1 MNSKNFFE
9 ETQRSHFQLWK
20 KGKVWLSSAVTLLMV
35 AQPLAPTAFAL
46 VNEEGSAATNLI
58 PQQKPNETNAES
70 VANSG
75 QKEGSFKVNVD
86 RTELDKAV
94 ADAKATGVKIN
105 QEATTQLPLVFRNEA
120 IEKARSQVK
129 ADYDKDIKVIQDA
142 TATYKAADDKYKAEL
157 AQYEKDYAKYLE
169 EQAQGGPGTITGTP
183 IEQYLKYGMSPE
195 PDAKIESITVTG
207 DAFIVKRTDMGSTF
221 TNLRTVISKGSWTK
235 ITTSNALTELN
246 KSGVIYTE
254 DGAPTEHGGNSLK
267 YFNLVLKQGSSIK
280 IKYSNLK
287 KSSLSNTKIGGAEVT
302 FKATS
307 SGGETP
313 NYEAFVLPAKD
324 PTQPFLYGVDS
335 PVVSGQPDNFWGN
348 AQSSNYGLAF
358 YDTSNKAVP
367 FTKNS
372 LLFVKSLNNSKVPDS
387 SIAPN
392 PSKDVD
398 QKESVSFNSANFK
411 AVSFASSTVGQ
422 LSNTNGTAV
431 VGPHAYNDYKENA
444 TISPK
449 YGSADWDNGKE
460 LGYYGAFQLAPQKDT
475 NLSLNFKTTVSH
487 AWAQVNGQMNGVG
500 VAPVKP
506 LEPKAPTVSYHYQE
520 ILAQLDDTKSVANI
534 DEEDINGQLVN
545 KQTVHDYTLNT
556 EPLPAGHEKVEK
568 LVFSDPLPDGF
579 APNVDAT
586 KEKSPDYEVTY
597 DEKTNTMTFTAKKET
612 LDALNKDS
620 TKEVKIPAPIIEGRV
635 TNDNATYQNDFT
647 LTINDF
653 TVTSNVVETYTP
665 GGEESG
671 TTPEPSKVNED
682 TEGNDISG
690 QTVEPGT
697 VNYYKMT
704 WDLDQ
709 YKDIVSAKDDI
720 AKGLVYVDDAP
731 EEVDIQVD
739 KTTYQDSEGKSVKGI
754 TAQYYTSVKDAPKDV
769 QALLKDANIHPKGQ
783 FVTYTADDPQS
794 FFDTYVKTGNNITIR
809 TPMTLKPGFTG
820 EYENME
826 YQIDFGNGYSGNLV
840 KNNVPEPKEKPKET
854 PKSGKDGKDG
864 KDGEPGKAET
874 VTKESKPLADTG
886 ASLGQHIWG
895 LVIAGLALISG
906 IAAYVIKKH
915 KKHTLK

>member
-1 MNSKNFFE
+1 MVNNPKKSK
-9 ETQRSHFQLWK
+9 
-20 KGKVWLSSAVTLLMV
+20 VIVSSCAMALMLLQPVVTPV
-35 AQPLAPTAFAL
+35 LALT
-46 VNEEGSAATNLI
+46 NEDGSAATNLV

-70 VANSG
+70 IANSG

-86 RTELDKAV
+86 RTELDKAIS
-94 ADAKATGVKIN
+94 DAKAAGVKIN
-105 QEATTQLPLVFRNEA
+105 QEATTQLPLVFGNEA

-129 ADYDKDIKVIQDA
+129 ADYDKDIKAIQDA

-157 AQYEKDYAKYLE
+157 DQYEKDYAKYLD
-169 EQAQGGPGTITGTP
+169 EQNQGGAGTITGTP
-183 IEQYLKYGMSPE
+183 IEQYLSYGLKSE
-195 PDAKIESITVTG
+195 PDAKIDSITVSG
-207 DAFIVKRTDMGSTF
+207 DAYIVKNADMGSTF
-221 TNLRTVISKGSWTK
+221 TKLSSVISKGTWTK
-235 ITTSNALTELN
+235 ITTSNAISELN

-254 DGAPTEHGGNSLK
+254 NGAPTQNTGNSLK
-267 YFNLVLKQGSSIK
+267 YFNVVLNPGSSIK

-287 KSSLSNTKIGGAEVT
+287 NSSLSNTKIGGAELT
-302 FKATS
+302 YKATS

-313 NYEAFVLPAKD
+313 NYEAFALPAKD
-324 PTQPFLYGVDS
+324 PTQPFLYGVNS
-335 PVVSGQPDNFWGN
+335 PVVNGNPDNFWKN
-348 AQSSNYGLAF
+348 AQSATYGLAF
-358 YDTSNKAVP
+358 FDESNKSVP

-372 LLFVKSLNNSKVPDS
+372 LLFVKSLNNSKVPDA

-398 QKESVSFNSANFK
+398 QKETVSFDSTKFK
-411 AVSFASSTVGQ
+411 AIPFTSSTVGQ
-422 LSNTNGTAV
+422 LSNTNGIAV
-431 VGPHAYNDYKENA
+431 VGPHAYNDYVENA
-444 TISPK
+444 TVSPK
-449 YGSADWDNGKE
+449 YASSEWDNGKMKS
-460 LGYYGAFQLAPQKDT
+460 YYGAFQLAPQTST
-475 NLSLNFKTTVSH
+475 NLSINFQTTVSN

-506 LEPKAPTVSYHYQE
+506 VEPKVPTVSYHYQE
-520 ILAQLDDTKSVANI
+520 ILAQLEDTKSVANI

-545 KQTVHDYTLNT
+545 KQTVHDYTLNA

-579 APNVDAT
+579 KANVDAT
-586 KEKSPDYEVTY
+586 KEKSPDYEVAY

-612 LDALNKDS
+612 LDALNKDL
-620 TKEVKIPAPIIEGRV
+620 TKEVKIPAPIIEGTV

-653 TVTSNVVETYTP
+653 TVVSNVVETHTP
-665 GGEESG
+665 GGEEPG

-682 TEGNDISG
+682 KEGNDISG

-704 WDLDQ
+704 WDLNQ
-709 YKDIVSAKDDI
+709 YKDIVSSKDDI
-720 AKGLVYVDDAP
+720 AKGFVYVDDAP

-739 KTTYQDSEGKSVKGI
+739 KTTYQDSEGKAVKGI

-769 QALLKDANIHPKGQ
+769 QALLKEANINPKGQ

-794 FFDTYVKTGNNITIR
+794 FFDNYVKGGNNITIR

-840 KNNVPEPKEKPKET
+840 KNNVPAPKEQPKET
-854 PKSGKDGKDG
+854 PKPGKDGKDG
-864 KDGEPGKAET
+864 KDGTPGKT
-874 VTKESKPLADTG
+874 VDKLPDTG
-886 ASLGQHIWG
+886 AKVGTWGTLGLLAIIIGSLGS
-895 LVIAGLALISG
+895 LIALLRF
-906 IAAYVIKKH
+906 KKNR
-915 KKHTLK
+915 KNK

>member
-1 MNSKNFFE
+1 MLNNPKKSK
-9 ETQRSHFQLWK
+9 
-20 KGKVWLSSAVTLLMV
+20 VIVSSCAMALMLLQPVVTPV
-35 AQPLAPTAFAL
+35 FAL
-46 VNEEGSAATNLI
+46 TNDEGSAATNLV

-70 VANSG
+70 IVHSG
-75 QKEGSFKVNVD
+75 QKEGSVKVNVD

-94 ADAKATGVKIN
+94 SDAKAAGVKVN
-105 QEATTQLPLVFRNEA
+105 QGETTQLPLVFGNEA

-129 ADYDKDIKVIQDA
+129 ADYDKDIKAIQEA
-142 TATYKAADDKYKAEL
+142 TTAHKAAEDKYKAEL

-183 IEQYLKYGMSPE
+183 IEQYLYYGMKAE
-195 PDAKIESITVTG
+195 PDAKIDSITVSG
-207 DAFIVKRTDMGSTF
+207 DAYIVKSTDMGSTF
-221 TNLRTVISKGSWTK
+221 TKLRSVISNGFWTK
-235 ITTSNALTELN
+235 ITTSNALAELN
-246 KSGVIYTE
+246 KSGIIYTE
-254 DGAPTEHGGNSLK
+254 NGAPTKHTGNSLK
-267 YFNLVLKQGSSIK
+267 YFNLVLKQGSTIK

-287 KSSLSNTKIGGAEVT
+287 NSSLSNTKIGGAEVT

-313 NYEAFVLPAKD
+313 NYEAFALPAKD

-335 PVVSGQPDNFWGN
+335 PIVDGKSDNFWKN
-348 AQSSNYGLAF
+348 PQSANYGLAF

-411 AVSFASSTVGQ
+411 AISFTSSTVGQ

-449 YGSADWDNGKE
+449 YGSADWDNGDA
-460 LGYYGAFQLAPQKDT
+460 LGYYGAFQLAPQTNT
-475 NLSLNFKTTVSH
+475 NLSLNFKTTVSN

-520 ILAQLDDTKSVANI
+520 ILAQLEDTKSVANI
-534 DEEDINGQLVN
+534 DDEDIDGQLVN
-545 KQTVHDYTLNT
+545 KQTVHDYTLNA

-579 APNVDAT
+579 EPNVDAT
-586 KEKSPDYEVTY
+586 KEKSPDYEVVY
-597 DEKTNTMTFTAKKET
+597 DEKTNTMTFTAKQET
-612 LDALNKDS
+612 LDALNKDLN
-620 TKEVKIPAPIIEGRV
+620 KEVKIPAPIIEGKV

-653 TVTSNVVETYTP
+653 TVVSNVVETHTP
-665 GGEESG
+665 GGEDPG

-682 TEGNDISG
+682 KEGNDISG
-690 QTVEPGT
+690 QTVEPGA

-709 YKDIVSAKDDI
+709 YKDIVSSKDDI
-720 AKGLVYVDDAP
+720 AKGFVYVDDAP
-731 EEVDIQVD
+731 EEVDVQVD
-739 KTTYQDSEGKSVKGI
+739 KTTYQDSEGKAVKGI
-754 TAQYYTSVKDAPKDV
+754 TAQYYSSVKDAPKDV
-769 QALLKDANIHPKGQ
+769 QALLKDANINPKGQ

-794 FFDTYVKTGNNITIR
+794 FFDNYVKAGNNITIR

-840 KNNVPEPKEKPKET
+840 KNNVPEPKEQPKET
-854 PKSGKDGKDG
+854 PKPGKDGKDG
-864 KDGEPGKAET
+864 KDGAPGKTET

-906 IAAYVIKKH
+906 IAAYVIKKR

>member
-1 MNSKNFFE
+1 MVNNPKKSKII
-9 ETQRSHFQLWK
+9 
-20 KGKVWLSSAVTLLMV
+20 VSSCAMALMLLQPIVTPV
-35 AQPLAPTAFAL
+35 LALT
-46 VNEEGSAATNLI
+46 NEDGSAATNLV

-70 VANSG
+70 IANSG
-75 QKEGSFKVNVD
+75 QKEGSLKVNVD

-94 ADAKATGVKIN
+94 SDAKASGVKVN
-105 QEATTQLPLVFRNEA
+105 QGEITQLPLVFGNEA

-129 ADYDKDIKVIQDA
+129 ADYDKDIQAIQDA
-142 TATYKAADDKYKAEL
+142 TASYKAANDKYKAEL

-207 DAFIVKRTDMGSTF
+207 EAFMVKRTDMGSTF
-221 TNLRTVISKGSWTK
+221 TNLRNVISKGSWTK
-235 ITTSNALTELN
+235 ITTANALTELN

-254 DGAPTEHGGNSLK
+254 NGAPTEHGGNSLK
-267 YFNLVLKQGSSIK
+267 YFNLVMKQGSSIK

-287 KSSLSNTKIGGAEVT
+287 NSSLSNTKIGGAEVT

-335 PVVSGQPDNFWGN
+335 PVISGQPDNFWGN
-348 AQSSNYGLAF
+348 AQSANYGLAF

-372 LLFVKSLNNSKVPDS
+372 LLFVKSLNNSKVPDP

-411 AVSFASSTVGQ
+411 AIPFTSSTVGQ

-506 LEPKAPTVSYHYQE
+506 VEPKAPTVSYHYQE
-520 ILAQLDDTKSVANI
+520 ILAQLEDTKSVANT
-534 DEEDINGQLVN
+534 DDEDIDGQLVN
-545 KQTVHDYTLNT
+545 KQTVHDYTLNA
-556 EPLPAGHEKVEK
+556 EPLPAGHEKIEK
-568 LVFSDPLPDGF
+568 LIFSDPLPDGF
-579 APNVDAT
+579 EPNVDAT
-586 KEKSPDYEVTY
+586 KEKSPNYEVAY
-597 DEKTNTMTFTAKKET
+597 DEKTNTMTFTAKQET
-612 LDALNKDS
+612 LDALNKDLN
-620 TKEVKIPAPIIEGRV
+620 KEVKIPAPIIEGTV

-653 TVTSNVVETYTP
+653 TVTSNVVETHTP
-665 GGEESG
+665 GGEEPG

-682 TEGNDISG
+682 KEGNDISG

-709 YKDIVSAKDDI
+709 YKDIVSSKDDI
-720 AKGLVYVDDAP
+720 AKGFVYVDDAP

-754 TAQYYTSVKDAPKDV
+754 TAQYYSSVKDAPKDV
-769 QALLKDANIHPKGQ
+769 QALLKDANITPKGQ
-783 FVTYTADDPQS
+783 FVTYTAEDPQS
-794 FFDTYVKTGNNITIR
+794 FFDNYVKAGNNITIR

-840 KNNVPEPKEKPKET
+840 KNNVPEPKEQPKET
-854 PKSGKDGKDG
+854 PKPGKDGKDG
-864 KDGEPGKAET
+864 KDGEPGKT
-874 VTKESKPLADTG
+874 VDKLPDTG
-886 ASLGQHIWG
+886 AKVGTWGTVGLLAIIIGSLG
-895 LVIAGLALISG
+895 ALI
-906 IAAYVIKKH
+906 ALLRFKKNR
-915 KKHTLK
+915 KKK

>member
-1 MNSKNFFE
+1 MVNNPKKSKII
-9 ETQRSHFQLWK
+9 
-20 KGKVWLSSAVTLLMV
+20 VSSCAMALMLLQPIVTPV
-35 AQPLAPTAFAL
+35 LALT
-46 VNEEGSAATNLI
+46 NEDGSAATNLV

-70 VANSG
+70 IANSG

-94 ADAKATGVKIN
+94 SDAKASGVKVN
-105 QEATTQLPLVFRNEA
+105 QGETTQLPLVFGNEA
-120 IEKARSQVK
+120 IEKSRALVK
-129 ADYDKDIKVIQDA
+129 ADYDKDIKAIQSA
-142 TATYKAADDKYKAEL
+142 TTAHKAATEKYKADM

-169 EQAQGGPGTITGTP
+169 EQAQGGPGTVVGTP
-183 IEQYLKYGMSPE
+183 IQQYLNYGLRSE
-195 PDAKIESITVTG
+195 PDASIESITVSG
-207 DAFIVKRTDMGSTF
+207 DAYLSKRTDIGPIF
-221 TNLRTVISKGSWTK
+221 NNLRTVISNQTWSK
-235 ITTSNALTELN
+235 ISTGNALTELN
-246 KSGVIYTE
+246 KSGIIYTE
-254 DGAPTEHGGNSLK
+254 TGAPTEGTGNSLK
-267 YFNLVLKQGSSIK
+267 YFNLVLKQGASVK
-280 IKYSNLK
+280 VKYKGLK
-287 KSSLSNTKIGGAEVT
+287 NSSLGNEKIEKAELT

-313 NYEAFVLPAKD
+313 NYEAFALPAKD

-335 PVVSGQPDNFWGN
+335 PTVAGAADNFWKN
-348 AQSSNYGLAF
+348 PQSVNYGLAF
-358 YDTSNKAVP
+358 FDGANKAVK

-387 SIAPN
+387 SITPN

-398 QKESVSFNSANFK
+398 QKETVSFNGNNFK
-411 AVSFASSTVGQ
+411 AVAFNNSTVGQ
-422 LSNTNGTAV
+422 LSNTNGTV
-431 VGPHAYNDYKENA
+431 TVGPHAYNDYKSNA

-449 YGSADWDNGKE
+449 YDSSEWDNGNQ
-460 LGYYGAFQLAPQKDT
+460 LGYYGAFQLAPQTNT
-475 NLSLNFKTTVSH
+475 NLSINFKTTVSH

-506 LEPKAPTVSYHYQE
+506 LEPEAPTVSYHYQE
-520 ILAQLDDTKSVANI
+520 ILAQLEDTKSVANI

-545 KQTVHDYTLNT
+545 KQTVHDYTLNA

-579 APNVDAT
+579 EPNVDAT
-586 KEKSPDYEVTY
+586 KEKSPDYEVAY
-597 DEKTNTMTFTAKKET
+597 DEKTNTMTFTAKQET
-612 LDALNKDS
+612 LDALNKDLN
-620 TKEVKIPAPIIEGRV
+620 KEVKIPAPIIEGTV

-653 TVTSNVVETYTP
+653 TVVSNVVETHTP
-665 GGEESG
+665 GGEDPG

-682 TEGNDISG
+682 KEGNDISG

-709 YKDIVSAKDDI
+709 YKDIVSSKDDI
-720 AKGLVYVDDAP
+720 AKGFVYVDDAP

-739 KTTYQDSEGKSVKGI
+739 KTTYQDSEGKAVKGI
-754 TAQYYTSVKDAPKDV
+754 TAQYYSSVKDAPKDV
-769 QALLKDANIHPKGQ
+769 QALLEDTNINPKGQ

-840 KNNVPEPKEKPKET
+840 KNNVPEPKEQPKET
-854 PKSGKDGKDG
+854 PKPGKDGKDG
-864 KDGEPGKAET
+864 KDGAPGKTET

-906 IAAYVIKKH
+906 IAAYVIKKR

>member
-1 MNSKNFFE
+1 M
-9 ETQRSHFQLWK
+9 
-20 KGKVWLSSAVTLLMV
+20 
-35 AQPLAPTAFAL
+35 
-46 VNEEGSAATNLI
+46 
-58 PQQKPNETNAES
+58 
-70 VANSG
+70 
-75 QKEGSFKVNVD
+75 
-86 RTELDKAV
+86 
-94 ADAKATGVKIN
+94 KIN
-105 QEATTQLPLVFRNEA
+105 QEATTQLPLVFGNEA

-129 ADYDKDIKVIQDA
+129 ADYDKDIKAIQDA

-157 AQYEKDYAKYLE
+157 DQYEKDYAKYLD
-169 EQAQGGPGTITGTP
+169 EQNQGGAGTITGTP
-183 IEQYLKYGMSPE
+183 IEQYLSYGLKSE
-195 PDAKIESITVTG
+195 PDAKIDSITVSG
-207 DAFIVKRTDMGSTF
+207 DAYIVKNADMGSTF
-221 TNLRTVISKGSWTK
+221 TKLSSVISKGSWTK
-235 ITTSNALTELN
+235 ITTSNAISELN

-254 DGAPTEHGGNSLK
+254 NGAPTQNTGNSLK
-267 YFNLVLKQGSSIK
+267 YFNVVLKPGSSIK

-287 KSSLSNTKIGGAEVT
+287 NSSLSNTKIGGAELT
-302 FKATS
+302 YKATS

-313 NYEAFVLPAKD
+313 NYEAFALPAKD
-324 PTQPFLYGVDS
+324 PTQPFLYGVNS
-335 PVVSGQPDNFWGN
+335 PVVNGNPDNFWEN
-348 AQSSNYGLAF
+348 AQSATYGLAF
-358 YDTSNKAVP
+358 FDESNKSVP

-372 LLFVKSLNNSKVPDS
+372 LLFVKSLNNSKVPDA

-398 QKESVSFNSANFK
+398 QKETVSFDSTKFK
-411 AVSFASSTVGQ
+411 AIPFTSSTVGQ
-422 LSNTNGTAV
+422 LSNTNGIAV
-431 VGPHAYNDYKENA
+431 VGPHAYNDYVENA
-444 TISPK
+444 TVSPK
-449 YGSADWDNGKE
+449 YASSEWDNGKMKS
-460 LGYYGAFQLAPQKDT
+460 YYGAFQLAPQTST
-475 NLSLNFKTTVSH
+475 NLSINFQTTVSN

-506 LEPKAPTVSYHYQE
+506 VEPKVPTVSYHYQE
-520 ILAQLDDTKSVANI
+520 ILAQLEDTKSVANI

-545 KQTVHDYTLNT
+545 KQTVHDYTLNA

-579 APNVDAT
+579 KPNVDAT
-586 KEKSPDYEVTY
+586 KEKSPDYEVAY

-612 LDALNKDS
+612 LDALNKDL
-620 TKEVKIPAPIIEGRV
+620 TKEVKIPAPIIEGTV

-653 TVTSNVVETYTP
+653 TVVSNVVETHTP
-665 GGEESG
+665 GGEEPG

-682 TEGNDISG
+682 KEGNDISG

-709 YKDIVSAKDDI
+709 YKDIVSSKDDI
-720 AKGLVYVDDAP
+720 AKGFVYVDDAP

-739 KTTYQDSEGKSVKGI
+739 KTTYQDSEGKAVKGI

-769 QALLKDANIHPKGQ
+769 QALLKDANINPKGQ

-794 FFDTYVKTGNNITIR
+794 FFDNYVKAGNNITIR

-840 KNNVPEPKEKPKET
+840 KNNVPAPKEQPKET
-854 PKSGKDGKDG
+854 PKPGKDGKDG
-864 KDGEPGKAET
+864 KDGTPGKT
-874 VTKESKPLADTG
+874 VDKLPDTG
-886 ASLGQHIWG
+886 AKVGTWGTLGLLAIIIGSLGS
-895 LVIAGLALISG
+895 LIALLRF
-906 IAAYVIKKH
+906 KKDR
-915 KKHTLK
+915 KNK

>member
-1 MNSKNFFE
+1 MLNNPKKSK
-9 ETQRSHFQLWK
+9 
-20 KGKVWLSSAVTLLMV
+20 VIVSSCAMALMLLQPVVTPV
-35 AQPLAPTAFAL
+35 FAL
-46 VNEEGSAATNLI
+46 TNDEGSAATNLV

-70 VANSG
+70 IVHSG
-75 QKEGSFKVNVD
+75 QKEGSVKVNVD

-94 ADAKATGVKIN
+94 SDAKAAGVKVN
-105 QEATTQLPLVFRNEA
+105 QGETTQLPLVFGNEA

-129 ADYDKDIKVIQDA
+129 ADYDKDIKAIQEA
-142 TATYKAADDKYKAEL
+142 TTAHKAAEDKYKAEL

-183 IEQYLKYGMSPE
+183 IEQYLYYGMKAE
-195 PDAKIESITVTG
+195 PDAKIDSITVSG
-207 DAFIVKRTDMGSTF
+207 DAYIVKSTDMGSTF
-221 TNLRTVISKGSWTK
+221 TKLRSVISNGFWTK
-235 ITTSNALTELN
+235 ITTSNALAELN
-246 KSGVIYTE
+246 KSGIIYTE
-254 DGAPTEHGGNSLK
+254 NGAPTKHTGNSLK
-267 YFNLVLKQGSSIK
+267 YFNLVLKQGSTIK

-287 KSSLSNTKIGGAEVT
+287 NSSLSNTKIGGAEVT

-313 NYEAFVLPAKD
+313 NYEAFALPAKD

-335 PVVSGQPDNFWGN
+335 PIVDGKSDNFWKN
-348 AQSSNYGLAF
+348 PQSANYGLAF

-411 AVSFASSTVGQ
+411 AISFTSSTVGQ

-449 YGSADWDNGKE
+449 YGSADWDNGDA
-460 LGYYGAFQLAPQKDT
+460 LGYYGAFQLAPQTNT
-475 NLSLNFKTTVSH
+475 NLSLNFKTTVSN

-520 ILAQLDDTKSVANI
+520 ILAQLEDTKSVANI
-534 DEEDINGQLVN
+534 DDEDIDGQLVN
-545 KQTVHDYTLNT
+545 KQTVHDYTLNA

-579 APNVDAT
+579 EPNVDAT
-586 KEKSPDYEVTY
+586 KEKSPDYEVVY
-597 DEKTNTMTFTAKKET
+597 DEKTNTMTFTAKQET
-612 LDALNKDS
+612 LDALNKDLN
-620 TKEVKIPAPIIEGRV
+620 KEVKIPAPIIEGTV

-653 TVTSNVVETYTP
+653 TVVSNVVETHTP
-665 GGEESG
+665 GGEDPG

-682 TEGNDISG
+682 KEGNDISG
-690 QTVEPGT
+690 QTVEPGA

-709 YKDIVSAKDDI
+709 YKDIVSSKDDI
-720 AKGLVYVDDAP
+720 AKGFVYVDDAP
-731 EEVDIQVD
+731 EEVDVQVD
-739 KTTYQDSEGKSVKGI
+739 KTTYQDSEGKAVKGI
-754 TAQYYTSVKDAPKDV
+754 TAQYYSSVKDAPKDV
-769 QALLKDANIHPKGQ
+769 QALLKDANINPKGQ

-794 FFDTYVKTGNNITIR
+794 FFDNYVKAGNNITIR

-840 KNNVPEPKEKPKET
+840 QNNVPKHKEQPKET
-854 PKSGKDGKDG
+854 PKPGKDGKDG
-864 KDGEPGKAET
+864 KDGK
-874 VTKESKPLADTG
+874 SLADTG
-886 ASLGQHIWG
+886 ASFGQHIWG
-895 LVIAGLALISG
+895 IILAGLALVAG
-906 IAAYVIKKH
+906 GVTFFMKKR
-915 KKHTLK
+915 KSSSEK

>member
-1 MNSKNFFE
+1 MVNNPKKSKII
-9 ETQRSHFQLWK
+9 
-20 KGKVWLSSAVTLLMV
+20 VSSCAMALMLLQPIVTPV
-35 AQPLAPTAFAL
+35 LALT
-46 VNEEGSAATNLI
+46 NEDGSAATNLV

-70 VANSG
+70 IANSG

-94 ADAKATGVKIN
+94 SEAKASGVKVN
-105 QEATTQLPLVFRNEA
+105 QGEVTQLPLVFGNEA

-129 ADYDKDIKVIQDA
+129 ADYDKDIQAIQDA
-142 TATYKAADDKYKAEL
+142 TASYKVANDKYKAEL

-207 DAFIVKRTDMGSTF
+207 EAFMVKRTDMGSTF
-221 TNLRTVISKGSWTK
+221 TNLRNVISKGSWTK
-235 ITTSNALTELN
+235 ITTANALTELN

-254 DGAPTEHGGNSLK
+254 NGAPTEHGGNSLK
-267 YFNLVLKQGSSIK
+267 YFNLVMKQGSSIK

-287 KSSLSNTKIGGAEVT
+287 NSSLSNTKIGGAEVT

-335 PVVSGQPDNFWGN
+335 PVISGQPDNFWGN
-348 AQSSNYGLAF
+348 AQSANYGLAF

-372 LLFVKSLNNSKVPDS
+372 LLFVKSLNNSKVPAP

-411 AVSFASSTVGQ
+411 AIPFTSSTVGQ

-506 LEPKAPTVSYHYQE
+506 VEPKAPTISYHYQE
-520 ILAQLDDTKSVANI
+520 ILAQLEDTKSVANT
-534 DEEDINGQLVN
+534 DEDIDGQLVN
-545 KQTVHDYTLNT
+545 KQTVHDYTLNA
-556 EPLPAGHEKVEK
+556 EPLPAGHEIIEK
-568 LVFSDPLPDGF
+568 LIFSDPLPDGF
-579 APNVDAT
+579 KPNVDAT
-586 KEKSPDYEVTY
+586 KEKSPDYEVAY
-597 DEKTNTMTFTAKKET
+597 DEKTNTMTFTAKQET
-612 LDALNKDS
+612 LDALNKDLN
-620 TKEVKIPAPIIEGRV
+620 KEVKIPAPIIEGTV

-653 TVTSNVVETYTP
+653 TVVSNVVETHTP
-665 GGEESG
+665 GGEDPG

-682 TEGNDISG
+682 KEGNDISG

-709 YKDIVSAKDDI
+709 YKDIVSSKDDI
-720 AKGLVYVDDAP
+720 AKGFVYVDDAP

-739 KTTYQDSEGKSVKGI
+739 KTTYQDSEGKAIKGI

-769 QALLKDANIHPKGQ
+769 QALLKDVNINPKGQ

-794 FFDTYVKTGNNITIR
+794 FFDNYVKTGNNITIR

-840 KNNVPEPKEKPKET
+840 KNNVPEPKEQPKET
-854 PKSGKDGKDG
+854 PKPGKDGKDG
-864 KDGEPGKAET
+864 KDGEPGKT
-874 VTKESKPLADTG
+874 VDKLPDTG
-886 ASLGQHIWG
+886 AKVGTWATVGLLAIIIGSLG
-895 LVIAGLALISG
+895 ALI
-906 IAAYVIKKH
+906 ALLRFKKNR
-915 KKHTLK
+915 KNK